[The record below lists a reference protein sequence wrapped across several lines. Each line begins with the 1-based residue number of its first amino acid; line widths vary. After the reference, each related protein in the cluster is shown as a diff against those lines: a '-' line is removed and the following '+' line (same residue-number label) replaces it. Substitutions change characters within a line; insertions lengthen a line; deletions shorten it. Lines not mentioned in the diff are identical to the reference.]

1 MNVYSKKDW
10 KSSIMKNRILLAL
23 VLVCQITW
31 AQKKRISTEDYIN
44 TYKGIAISEMNKFGI
59 PASITLAQGI
69 LESASGNSYL
79 ATEAN
84 NHFGIKC
91 HRDWKGGKVYRDDD
105 EANECFRSYKN
116 PKESFK
122 DHSLFLKNRSRY
134 AFLFEEDLADY
145 KAWAKGLKKAGYATN
160 KKYPQLLIGLI
171 EKYELYKYDSDKYDE
186 GEDDFDVT
194 DYIASSS
201 ILKSDNGV
209 KYIVAT
215 EGDTFE
221 SIAKATENRVGKL
234 LEYNELSFEAKLKVG
249 QVIYLQPKRKRS
261 NRKLKTH
268 SVKPGETMYDISQK
282 YAVKL
287 KYLYK
292 RNKLNVG
299 EQPRVGQVI
308 ELR

>member
-1 MNVYSKKDW
+1 MD
-10 KSSIMKNRILLAL
+10 
-23 VLVCQITW
+23 
-31 AQKKRISTEDYIN
+31 
-44 TYKGIAISEMNKFGI
+44 KFGI

-69 LESASGNSYL
+69 LESASGNSFL

-105 EANECFRSYKN
+105 AKNECFRSYKN

-134 AFLFEEDLADY
+134 AFLFEEDLTDY

-171 EKYELYKYDSDKYDE
+171 EKYELFKYDTDNSFEDKDE
-186 GEDDFDVT
+186 FTTE
-194 DYIASSS
+194 DYIASAQV
-201 ILKSDNGV
+201 LKSANGV
-209 KYIVAT
+209 KYIVASD
-215 EGDTFE
+215 GDTFE
-221 SIAKATENRVGKL
+221 SLANSTENKIGKL
-234 LEYNELSFEAKLKVG
+234 LEYNELTFEAKLKVG
-249 QVIYLQPKRKRS
+249 QKIYIQPKRKRS
-261 NRKLKTH
+261 NRKTKTH
-268 SVKPGETMYDISQK
+268 TVKSGESMYAISQD
-282 YAVKL
+282 YAIKL

-292 RNKLNVG
+292 RNNLKVG
-299 EQPRVGQVI
+299 SQPKPGQVL

>member
-1 MNVYSKKDW
+1 
-10 KSSIMKNRILLAL
+10 MKYKIVFALLCL
-23 VLVCQITW
+23 SQIIW

-44 TYKGIAISEMNKFGI
+44 SYKGIAISEMNKFGI

-69 LESASGNSYL
+69 LESASGNSFL

-105 EANECFRSYKN
+105 EENECFRSYKN

-134 AFLFEEDLADY
+134 AFLFEEDIMDY

-171 EKYELYKYDSDKYDE
+171 EKYELYKYDSNTYDE
-186 GEDDFDVT
+186 GEDDFDAS
-194 DYIASSS
+194 DYIISSP

-209 KYIVAT
+209 KYWVAG

-221 SIAKATENRVGKL
+221 SLAKATDNRVAKL
-234 LEYNELSFEAKLKVG
+234 LEYNELNFEAKIKVG
-249 QVIYLQPKRKRS
+249 QIIYLQPKRRRS
-261 NRKLKTH
+261 YRKIKTH
-268 SVKPGETMYDISQK
+268 TVKAGDSMYDISQK

-292 RNKLNVG
+292 RNKMTVG
-299 EQPRVGQVI
+299 SQPKVGQVI